1 MTSFH
6 RRWRP
11 RITQSRRIGKCT
23 CRYIFRTSLWVCWTN
38 LLCARTI
45 RKSMTK
51 ENNKLF
57 WPAPS
62 QAAIVRIM
70 KSRKLLKHN
79 ALIQEVLSQ
88 SKVRNYLKEEETFFT
103 FKTGLKSYMLL
114 KERRSPFSLLAVFFT
129 GALRPVHLHHQ
140 EVHRNADRQAVHW
153 ENAELHRRI
162 FLCGLGRNASCDN
175 NKQGTNNLGK

>member
-1 MTSFH
+1 MLSLLD
-6 RRWRP
+6 
-11 RITQSRRIGKCT
+11 KT
-23 CRYIFRTSLWVCWTN
+23 CYTPARFSYQWKLKNKRNLVSNSLP
-38 LLCARTI
+38 
-45 RKSMTK
+45 S
-51 ENNKLF
+51 
-57 WPAPS
+57 S

-88 SKVRNYLKEEETFFT
+88 SKVSWKKKPFLLLET
-103 FKTGLKSYMLL
+103 GWKSYMLCITGKTITFQPL
-114 KERRSPFSLLAVFFT
+114 SSFFT

-162 FLCGLGRNASCDN
+162 FLRGLGRKKLWPQQARH
-175 NKQGTNNLGK
+175 Q